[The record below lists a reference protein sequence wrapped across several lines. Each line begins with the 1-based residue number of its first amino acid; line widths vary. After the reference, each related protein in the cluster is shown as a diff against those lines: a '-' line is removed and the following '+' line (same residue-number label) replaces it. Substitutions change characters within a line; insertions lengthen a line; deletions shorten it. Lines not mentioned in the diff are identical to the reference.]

1 MSIRRHAKRIIKRIG
16 RAFDSNYDT
25 VIETNNRSVDTNNY
39 IRSLSESQ
47 AVFNRDY
54 WNISFPLLKYYYY
67 NSIAQG
73 VHSLLFEKYRGCNKG
88 KELVIVA
95 CGPSVDNYKPLK
107 NVKHLAVNRAFLLRD
122 VKFDYIFMHDS
133 VMIENYRKELKDY
146 NAEKFMAF
154 ATNIYNSDH
163 FNASSADVDNIGARR
178 FLISDPAI
186 IETGGGQFD
195 IIQPDITKGM
205 ILDRGG
211 GTVFSAL
218 QFALF
223 TEPKTIYLVGCDC
236 TDSGYF
242 KKAGKGIKQNLLE
255 KTEYLWHE
263 AKHFINQY
271 YPDTEIVSINPVKL
285 KGLFRDIEQS

>member
-1 MSIRRHAKRIIKRIG
+1 MHDDVMIK
-16 RAFDSNYDT
+16 
-25 VIETNNRSVDTNNY
+25 
-39 IRSLSESQ
+39 
-47 AVFNRDY
+47 
-54 WNISFPLLKYYYY
+54 KY
-67 NSIAQG
+67 S
-73 VHSLLFEKYRGCNKG
+73 
-88 KELVIVA
+88 KELEA
-95 CGPSVDNYKPLK
+95 YQAD
-107 NVKHLAVNRAFLLRD
+107 
-122 VKFDYIFMHDS
+122 
-133 VMIENYRKELKDY
+133 
-146 NAEKFMAF
+146 KFMAF

-163 FNASSADVDNIGARR
+163 FNASSEDIDKIGARR

-186 IETGGGQFD
+186 VETRGGQFD
-195 IIQPDITKGM
+195 IVQPDITKGM

-263 AKHFINQY
+263 AKYFINQY
-271 YPDTEIVSINPVKL
+271 YPDTEIVSVNPVKL
-285 KGLFRDIEQS
+285 KGLFRDIEQ